1 MQGRPCR
8 GFSFLSYPKWKETK
22 ERCKNVLSSEAE
34 SPIFV
39 IIRRT
44 RYAQTASH
52 VDLLVSPL
60 AIQESKKIPKIVH
73 SLKTSSC
80 GMFLKKTC
88 STKCG
93 YELARFACRRMF
105 LRIHSKKRQALSVV
119 GEKTMAC
126 PAILKRRRKSS
137 VSATFCL
144 SPLPAR
150 SLIACYRRDARKIG
164 EGFGEWFEVLLRI
177 RRIRWLWPAAS
188 GCKYKLIVF

>member
-8 GFSFLSYPKWKETK
+8 GFSFLSSPKWKETK

-52 VDLLVSPL
+52 VDSLVSPL

-80 GMFLKKTC
+80 GMFLKKTW

-93 YELARFACRRMF
+93 YELCSLGLSKNAFENLFEETALLLDSDFSGAVAAVMVLVVDDAELTRGDTVDGG
-105 LRIHSKKRQALSVV
+105 LWVDNKRIWR
-119 GEKTMAC
+119 
-126 PAILKRRRKSS
+126 
-137 VSATFCL
+137 
-144 SPLPAR
+144 SP
-150 SLIACYRRDARKIG
+150 
-164 EGFGEWFEVLLRI
+164 F
-177 RRIRWLWPAAS
+177 
-188 GCKYKLIVF
+188 